1 MTKDFSRLSGKI
13 VEKYGTQYNFAI
25 AIGLSERSLSLKL
38 NNRVG
43 WRDEEIERAVQ
54 LLGLD
59 INDIPAYFFTYN
71 VQVSWANRIRKED
84 GMSELE
90 SLKKEIEKN
99 VAMVNYLKGY
109 IKGLEE
115 RIVRLEQAN

>member
-59 INDIPAYFFTYN
+59 INDIPAYFFTYD
-71 VQVSWANRIRKED
+71 VQVSWANRVRKE
-84 GMSELE
+84 EE
-90 SLKKEIEKN
+90 WKK
-99 VAMVNYLKGY
+99 
-109 IKGLEE
+109 IKD
-115 RIVRLEQAN
+115 IFMNA